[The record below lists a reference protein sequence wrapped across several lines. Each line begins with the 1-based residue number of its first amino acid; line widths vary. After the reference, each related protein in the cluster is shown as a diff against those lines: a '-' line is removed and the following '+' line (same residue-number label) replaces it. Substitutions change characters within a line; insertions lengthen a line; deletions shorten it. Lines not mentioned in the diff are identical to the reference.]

1 MVSLSNHRLP
11 LKIYPNHRVT
21 QAKSFVSYCFVRIAY
36 CEVFRTTLDASRT
49 TICYNSAMTKIF
61 TIGHSTR
68 TLDEFIA
75 LLREFKIE
83 VLVDIRR
90 FPGSRRLP
98 HFNRESLEKSIPA
111 AGIEYIWLEDLGGRR
126 SGPDLAKSQNPGL
139 RHPAFRNYADYMQT
153 EQFQKTVERLIQIAT
168 EKTTAIMC
176 AEKLFWKCHRRL
188 LSDYLIAHGAA
199 VEHIMESGRLQPHK
213 LSYDAVINPDGNVIY
228 PSNQLPF
235 PP

>member
-1 MVSLSNHRLP
+1 MTV
-11 LKIYPNHRVT
+11 KIY
-21 QAKSFVSYCFVRIAY
+21 
-36 CEVFRTTLDASRT
+36 
-49 TICYNSAMTKIF
+49 

-83 VLVDIRR
+83 TLVDIRR

-98 HFNRESLEKSIPA
+98 HFNRQELEKSLPC

-126 SGPDLAKSQNPGL
+126 SASPRAGETSPNGGSGPKLEDLSAVAESQNPGL
-139 RHPAFRNYADYMQT
+139 TSPGFRYYADYMQT
-153 EQFQKTVERLIQIAT
+153 EQFRLAVERLISIASA
-168 EKTTAIMC
+168 KTATIMC

-188 LSDYLIAHGAA
+188 LSDYLVAHGVA
-199 VEHIMESGRLQPHK
+199 VEHIMKSGRHQPHK
-213 LSYDAVINPDGNVIY
+213 LSKDALITPAGCVIY
-228 PSNQLPF
+228 PSNQLLF